1 VVRPNLRMS
10 NHYVNHVEYFV
21 MKVKPIRGPFIATSA
36 ATFASIPIVR
46 PPAPAA
52 QFNWKSGTN
61 QVKDHPLS
69 VAMIEMAEAVKK
81 ETNGRLEITVFPNNQ
96 LGGDTA
102 MLPQLRSGALQMMT
116 LDGGILAS
124 VVPSAEI
131 QSVGFAFKDSADA
144 IAAFDGA
151 LGAYVRADI
160 ESKGIHCFEKIWENG
175 MRQITSSTH
184 PIKNAADL
192 ANFKIR
198 TPAAKMSLDLFRA
211 FGASPTAI
219 NFAEVYTA
227 LQTRVV
233 DGQENPFTNIYT
245 AHLYEVQKY
254 ISLSS
259 HMWGGYWL
267 ITNGDAWKALPAD
280 IQAIMT
286 RNSATAAAKQRAAVF
301 ADNARLLAEL
311 RNKGMI
317 SNDVDRASLRAKLG
331 EFYRARK
338 AELGDKAWGLLEAHV
353 GKLV

>member
-1 VVRPNLRMS
+1 
-10 NHYVNHVEYFV
+10 
-21 MKVKPIRGPFIATSA
+21 MKAKPSRGSFIAASA
-36 ATFASIPIVR
+36 ATIASISIIPTPVR
-46 PPAPAA
+46 AA

-61 QVKDHPLS
+61 QVKEHPLS
-69 VAMIEMAEAVKK
+69 VAMIDMADTVRK
-81 ETNGRLEITVFPNNQ
+81 ESGGRLDITVFPNNQ
-96 LGGDTA
+96 LGGDTQ

-124 VVPSAEI
+124 VVPAAEI

-151 LGAYVRADI
+151 LGAFVRSEI
-160 ESKGIHCFEKIWENG
+160 EAKDIHCFEKIWENG

-198 TPAAKMSLDLFRA
+198 TPSAKMSLDLFRA
-211 FGASPTAI
+211 FGASPSAI
-219 NFAEVYTA
+219 NFSEVYTS
-227 LQTRVV
+227 LQTHVV

-267 ITNGDAWKALPAD
+267 ITNNDAWKGLPPD
-280 IQAIMT
+280 IQTIMT
-286 RNSATAAAKQRAAVF
+286 RNAAIAAQKQRAAVF
-301 ADNARLLAEL
+301 ADNARLLGEL
-311 RNKGMI
+311 KNKGMI
-317 SNDVDRASLRAKLG
+317 PNDVDRPSLRAKLG
-331 EFYRARK
+331 AFYKDRK
-338 AELGDKAWGLLEAHV
+338 NELGDKVWGLLEAHS
-353 GKLV
+353 GKLA